1 MLPVELI
8 PQNLYINTGIDKF
21 RFFLYS
27 IIITMFHDKYR
38 TYNIFHL

>member
-8 PQNLYINTGIDKF
+8 PQNLYNNGIDKYP
-21 RFFLYS
+21 FFLYS
-27 IIITMFHDKYR
+27 IIITMPHDKYR